1 MIVYHHGI
9 CSDSAI
15 CPNNYWSQNLSTS
28 TDCYSIFNR
37 RMALNF
43 FKRTA
48 TESNAVI
55 EHHIITYFGGLT
67 NNDTHAMIDK
77 KTPPNDGPWMD
88 LDTGQKTGELREGT
102 SERFRAV
109 LLPKFVCKPVSPYR
123 MHARIVKHDFAS
135 PTRRWIM
142 LSNIFNVFAQ
152 TGKKSHNLLSV
163 TVDTSPRYQHRS
175 RFSY

>member
-15 CPNNYWSQNLSTS
+15 CPNNYWPQNLSTS

-55 EHHIITYFGGLT
+55 EHHIVAYFGGLT
-67 NNDTHAMIDK
+67 NNNSHAMIDK
-77 KTPPNDGPWMD
+77 KTPPNDSPRMD

-102 SERFRAV
+102 S
-109 LLPKFVCKPVSPYR
+109 
-123 MHARIVKHDFAS
+123 
-135 PTRRWIM
+135 
-142 LSNIFNVFAQ
+142 
-152 TGKKSHNLLSV
+152 
-163 TVDTSPRYQHRS
+163 
-175 RFSY
+175 